1 MTLKVEFFTW
11 VCNDLNVGMQG
22 LERLLCVSVGELEG
36 QLGLV
41 PRQNMHLS
49 SCGVEGWGIG
59 NHVGMR

>member
-1 MTLKVEFFTW
+1 MTLKVELFTW

-49 SCGVEGWGIG
+49 PCGVEGWG
-59 NHVGMR
+59 